1 MKKIYTLSSCDSCA
15 KMLKAAKPT
24 KDIEIIDIKSKGIDE
39 KDLNYAAKQLGSYA
53 ALFSKRAVKYRE
65 LGLHEKTLTE
75 KEMKDLILKEYTF
88 LLRPLTIIDGKVTI
102 GKANASL
109 ESLKQNIKEAKATV
123 IK

>member
-24 KDIEIIDIKSKGIDE
+24 KDVEIIDIKAKGIGG
-39 KDLNYAAKQLGSYA
+39 YG
-53 ALFSKRAVKYRE
+53 ALFSKRAVKYRA

-75 KEMKDLILKEYTF
+75 KEMKDLILQEYTF

-109 ESLKQNIKEAKATV
+109 ESLKQHIKEAKATV